1 MEQILQPTLDLWPLW
16 ALGLVIVACIVVL
29 GWGAEWLVRESVA
42 LSERSGVPKVVVG
55 ATIVSLGTTAPE
67 VAVSVMAAVKGI
79 PDLAMGNAV
88 GSIICDTGLV
98 LGLSCLIRPLPLPR
112 KIVNRQGW
120 IQFAAGLLL
129 VLASWPWSDPLSVFS
144 GGGGHFSRTWGFV
157 FLALL
162 AGYLWLSTRWAK
174 RTGEGDFPE
183 LERDVDAPLGLI
195 VGKLLIA
202 VALVVISSDIL
213 ILAVTIAAKRLGVPT
228 AIIAG
233 TVVAFGTSTP
243 ELVTGITA
251 ARRGHG
257 DLAIGNVVGA
267 DILNA
272 LFVVGASAAVTS
284 QGLTVTP
291 AFFMWLFPF
300 MLGVLVMFRVGILIS
315 GPTLH
320 RGVGALLLG
329 LYVVYVITA
338 ATGNL
343 AHQVGVVVR

>member
-1 MEQILQPTLDLWPLW
+1 MDALLQPILEPWPLW
-16 ALGLVIVACIVVL
+16 ALGLLIAACIVVL
-29 GWGAEWLVRESVA
+29 GWGADWLVREAVA
-42 LSERSGVPKVVVG
+42 LSERSGIPKVVIG
-55 ATIVSLGTTAPE
+55 ATVVSLGTTAPE
-67 VAVSVMAAVKGI
+67 VAVSVMAAVKGA
-79 PDLAMGNAV
+79 PELAMGNAV

-98 LGLSCLIRPLPLPR
+98 LGLACLICPLHLPR

-129 VLASWPWSDPLSVFS
+129 VLASWPWSDPLSVLTV
-144 GGGGHFSRTWGFV
+144 GGHFSQTAGFA

-174 RTGEGDFPE
+174 RTGEGNLEE
-183 LERDVDAPLGLI
+183 LERDVGAPLFLI
-195 VGKLLIA
+195 VGKLLFA
-202 VALVVISSDIL
+202 VAVVVIASDML
-213 ILAVTIAAKRLGVPT
+213 ILAVTIAAERLGVPT

-272 LFVVGASAAVTS
+272 LFVVGASAAVTPR
-284 QGLTVTP
+284 GLDVTP
-291 AFFMWLFPF
+291 VFFAWLFPF
-300 MLGVLVMFRVGILIS
+300 MLGILVMFRVGILVS
-315 GPTLH
+315 GETLH
-320 RGVGALLLG
+320 RGIGALLLG
-329 LYVVYVITA
+329 LYAVYVVTSVA
-338 ATGNL
+338 GNL
-343 AHQVGVVVR
+343 GHAAGVALW